1 MNTAPHS
8 RLLFIDWLRIAAF
21 ALLIPYHV
29 GMYYVSW
36 GWHVKNPVIHE
47 SIEPLMLL
55 SNPWRMGLLF
65 LIGGVAASQLMG
77 KLQSRWKFVRERSS
91 RLLWPLLFGMAV
103 VVPIQPYLEV
113 VQKLGYAGSYLD
125 FLGLYFKAY
134 HGFCESGGKCL
145 DLPTWNHLWFL
156 PYLWIYCLLGAM
168 LAKPLARGG
177 QVLQH
182 GLQGPRGGLWLAG
195 LCLPLMAARC
205 FYGLFP
211 VTHNLTWD
219 WYNHMVSLWLFLVGW
234 MAASQAPA
242 LWTWAE
248 RLRWPALAVFLAGW
262 LGFGLYIRH
271 YADHDP
277 SQFVLYTQRLLYGL
291 KQGAALLAVLG
302 FGKRHLDRDHRW
314 RAGLSAAV
322 FCAYVLHQSVI
333 VGLTPLLEPLQLP
346 DSLEALLLIGLTF
359 LACAVVYRL
368 ARPVPGLRRLLGI
381 AAPKTPGRQ
390 AAPREATMALSQAS
404 TAQQP

>member
-1 MNTAPHS
+1 MNTATPS

-77 KLQSRWKFVRERSS
+77 KLRSRSRFIRERSS

-113 VQKLGYAGSYLD
+113 VQKMGYAGSYLD

-134 HGFCESGGKCL
+134 HGFCEGDKCL
-145 DLPTWNHLWFL
+145 TLPTWNHLWFL
-156 PYLWIYCLLGAM
+156 PYLWVYCLLGALM
-168 LAKPLARGG
+168 AGPLARGG
-177 QVLQH
+177 QVLQR
-182 GLQGPRGGLWLAG
+182 GLMGPRGALWLLG
-195 LCLPLMAARC
+195 LCVPLMAARC

-248 RLRWPALAVFLAGW
+248 RLRWPALAIFLAGW
-262 LGFGLYIRH
+262 LGFGLYMRH

-277 SQFVLYTQRLLYGL
+277 STVVLYAQRLLYGL
-291 KQGAALLAVLG
+291 KQGAALLAALG
-302 FGKRHLDRDHRW
+302 FAKRHLDREHAW
-314 RAGLSAAV
+314 RAPLGAAI

-346 DSLEALLLIGLTF
+346 DGVEALLLIALTT
-359 LACAVVYRL
+359 LACAAGYRL

-381 AAPKTPGRQ
+381 AAPKTPALQ
-390 AAPREATMALSQAS
+390 AARDEATMRLPQAS
-404 TAQQP
+404 AAPLP

>member
-1 MNTAPHS
+1 MNTPPT

-36 GWHVKNPVIHE
+36 GWHVKNPEIH
-47 SIEPLMLL
+47 SAVEPFMLL

-77 KLQSRWKFVRERSS
+77 KLQSRSRFVRERSS

-113 VQKLGYAGSYLD
+113 VQKVGYAGSYLD
-125 FLGLYFKAY
+125 FLGLYFQAY
-134 HGFCESGGKCL
+134 HGFCEGNKCL

-156 PYLWIYCLLGAM
+156 PYLWSYCLLAAA
-168 LAKPLARGG
+168 LAGPLARWG
-177 QVLQH
+177 QVLQN
-182 GLQGPRGGLWLAG
+182 GLLGRRAALWLLG

-205 FYGLFP
+205 LLSLFP
-211 VTHNLTWD
+211 TTHNFTWD
-219 WYNHMVSLWLFLVGW
+219 WSNHLASLWLFLVGW

-248 RLRWPALAVFLAGW
+248 RLRWPALAAFLLGWAGFIAY
-262 LGFGLYIRH
+262 LGYYEHRELP
-271 YADHDP
+271 AA
-277 SQFVLYTQRLLYGL
+277 VLYTQRVLYGL
-291 KQGAALLAVLG
+291 MQGSALLAMLG
-302 FGKRHLDRDHRW
+302 LARHHLDREHPW
-314 RAGLSAAV
+314 RAGLGAAI

-333 VGLTPLLEPLQLP
+333 VGLTALLEPLHLP
-346 DSLEALLLIGLTF
+346 DSIEALLLITLTA
-359 LACAVVYRL
+359 LACVVVYLL

-381 AAPKTPGRQ
+381 AAPSSRAVRANPAARVPGAIPAR
-390 AAPREATMALSQAS
+390 
-404 TAQQP
+404 